1 MKKFLSIFVAVLSL
15 NACNTTAGSGLPDS
29 SEAGNAGTM
38 SGVVR
43 DSKGQPIAGATV
55 FAGHTLYYNTNAL
68 TTSDAQGRYSFSVQS
83 PAGSWYAG
91 AQLKRLFNNHEY
103 TFDLH
108 PDNSEPFNGTTG
120 AVRNFDWRLTGKKP
134 NGATYGARV
143 GLCTDFFDP
152 ELLDWVKDIEL
163 KLVPNG
169 ALVDGSTGQTI
180 SKKVLKTPGGQ
191 EGLMDIALGLY
202 TISATYR
209 PTGLP
214 AQDLKIRVRNNG
226 DSSSSVTA
234 YFKQEVGEQLL
245 EVEVSRQ

>member
-1 MKKFLSIFVAVLSL
+1 MKKFYAILCAVLSL
-15 NACNTTAGSGLPDS
+15 SSCNTTAGSGLPNS
-29 SEAGNAGTM
+29 SDAGSAGTM

-43 DSKGQPIAGATV
+43 DSKGQPLAGALV

-68 TTSDAQGRYSFSVQS
+68 ATSDAKGQYSVSVKS

-91 AQLKRLFNNHEY
+91 GQIKRMYNNHEY

-108 PDNSEPFNGTTG
+108 PDNSDPFNGTTG

-134 NGATYGARV
+134 NGATYGAR
-143 GLCTDFFDP
+143 LTLYTDFFDP

-169 ALVDGSTGQTI
+169 ALVDGSTAQII
-180 SKKVLKTPGGQ
+180 SGKVMKTPGGQ

-202 TISATYR
+202 TVSATYR
-209 PTGLP
+209 PTGQP
-214 AQDLKIRVRNNG
+214 TQNLKIRVRNNG
-226 DSSSSVTA
+226 EYNSSVTA
-234 YFKQEVGEQLL
+234 DFKQEVGEQLL